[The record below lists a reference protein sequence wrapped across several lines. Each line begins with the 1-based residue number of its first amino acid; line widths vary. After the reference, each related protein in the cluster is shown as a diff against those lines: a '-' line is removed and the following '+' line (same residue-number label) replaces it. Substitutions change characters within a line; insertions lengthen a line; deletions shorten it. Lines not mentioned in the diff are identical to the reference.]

1 MALAPG
7 SAPQALGRR
16 GASGT
21 REDGVDNAHS
31 IPRYSALAPDLAVA
45 SKAEI
50 ALLPDCSS
58 LVIPGSLMARTRN
71 LERLLRP

>member
-31 IPRYSALAPDLAVA
+31 IPRYSG
-45 SKAEI
+45 
-50 ALLPDCSS
+50 LP
-58 LVIPGSLMARTRN
+58 LIWPWRQ
-71 LERLLRP
+71 RPK